1 MNPPLPPEIRVET
14 GRHGVRYLL
23 PPRETGPLKFAAIFL
38 IGFGCC
44 FGGFALFWILGVLG
58 VVMEGTPR
66 PGNVLFALFGVPF
79 LLVGLGIVGM
89 GVFALC
95 GRCEI
100 EVQTGELVARERGG
114 PFRWTRRIPLKDIQ
128 RLTLAADAARIS
140 INGQPIKS
148 GPMSDV
154 GALSAEVGG
163 TKPRLVVLGY
173 PRAWVTVLADRLTQD
188 IAAQTGMAPLPT
200 TVSQL
205 DPTTGRTVV
214 SGDHFD
220 APAGTSI
227 TISQQAGGIVAVV
240 PPQGARGTRGLLAFA
255 IIWLV
260 FIGIVGTVIVIA
272 PESTKRRRN
281 QSKVIPAV
289 VIGVF
294 GLVGIGMLTMAVDQ
308 MRRKAS
314 LRASHDELIILQQS
328 LFGTKTFKRSREQ
341 LAAIRVGDSG
351 IMINNVTL
359 QELQVHN
366 ADGKKQGFFTN
377 LTNDEL
383 HWLATHLRHATG
395 VGEVPGESPVPPK
408 LAK

>member
-14 GRHGVRYLL
+14 SRQGVRYLL
-23 PPRETGPLKFAAIFL
+23 PPRKTGPLKIVAIFF
-38 IGFGCC
+38 IGFGCL

-66 PGNVLFALFGVPF
+66 PGNAFFALFGLPF
-79 LLVGLGIVGM
+79 LAAGLGIIGL

-100 EVQTGELVARERGG
+100 EVQSGELIARERGG
-114 PFRWTRRIPLKDIQ
+114 PFWWTRRIPLKDI
-128 RLTLAADAARIS
+128 RRFTLAADAARI
-140 INGQPIKS
+140 NGQPVKS

-154 GALSAEVGG
+154 GALSAEVGAG
-163 TKPRLVVLGY
+163 KPRLVVLGY
-173 PRAWVTVLADRLTQD
+173 PRAWVEALAARLNAD
-188 IAAQTGMAPLPT
+188 IVEQTGTAPLPT
-200 TVSQL
+200 KVMQL
-205 DPTTGRTVV
+205 DPTTGGNVV
-214 SGDHFD
+214 SGDRFD
-220 APAGTSI
+220 PPAKTSI
-227 TISQQAGGIVAVV
+227 TISQMAGGIVAVV

-260 FIGIVGTVIVIA
+260 FISIVGAVVAIA

-294 GLVGIGMLTMAVDQ
+294 GLIGVGMLTAAVNQ

-314 LRASHDELIILQQS
+314 LRASHDELIIVQQS
-328 LFGTKTFKRSREQ
+328 LFGTKTFKRVSGL

-351 IMINNVTL
+351 IVVNNVPL
-359 QELQVHN
+359 QELQIHGT
-366 ADGKKQGFFTN
+366 DGKKHGFFTN

-383 HWLATHLRHATG
+383 HWLATHLRHATC
-395 VGEVPGESPVPPK
+395 VGEAPGESSNPPK
-408 LAK
+408 LA